1 LSIRID
7 KLSLNYIF
15 RQTFPDMTKKETF
28 HFTLVHKENLVTHLW
43 FGVPFRH
50 QVQWFFNAELPG
62 IFILQ
67 SKDTLKNYV
76 LPLSTNI
83 PLTNFGL
90 VHDW

>member
-1 LSIRID
+1 MSIRID

-62 IFILQ
+62 HPKKLC
-67 SKDTLKNYV
+67 
-76 LPLSTNI
+76 STFVYQYSINQ
-83 PLTNFGL
+83 LWTCT
-90 VHDW
+90 